1 MPSETILPSTGT
13 RHLIWGRYNMKKLCT
28 LSTCVAVL
36 ALCLPGYAD
45 SASAAFKRGV
55 KAEAQNNY
63 DAAYEAYKQAYQQ
76 KAKNPKYQAA
86 YTRVR
91 FYAGQQHIQAGQ
103 LLLNAAK
110 YAEALAEF
118 QRAAEIDH
126 SSFIAEQEVRRTAD
140 MLRKQAQH
148 AEPVPAKPQSP
159 LIKMAEEAE
168 GPVDLKALTTT
179 PVNLRMSET
188 ADKIYKVLGKLAGI
202 NVLFDSDYKAPKIT
216 IELNDVTPH
225 EALDMLA
232 LQSKTFW
239 QPVSANT
246 IFVASDNAGKRKEL
260 QNNVMK
266 TFYLKNVSSPAE
278 LQEAANTVKGILDVT
293 RMQLI
298 PNQSAVVLRGTT
310 DQMVL
315 AEKLFSDIDK
325 PKPEVV
331 IDIAVMQVNRSR
343 LRTLGTNPP
352 TSASVT
358 LVPGGVG
365 SSSSSGSSSG
375 GGFTINS
382 LRDLTANNFAVSIPG
397 ATFSFLMSDS
407 NTKLIQNPEIR
418 ALDNQKATL
427 KIGDRVPI
435 ATGSFAGVAGGVSP
449 LVNTQFQ
456 YLDVGVNIDIT
467 PHVHSEDEVT
477 LKMVL
482 EISSVTGNQN
492 LGGVS
497 QPIIGQ
503 RRIEHETRL
512 RDGEVNL
519 VGGILEQTE
528 TQSLSGYPWIS
539 KLPVLKYLFGQE
551 EKDVREN
558 EIVFAITPHIVRAQ
572 DVTEQNLRLVDVG
585 TGSAVEVRHKNPAV
599 EASNSSPSANRTPQG
614 GPAQLKDQKNTKTG
628 TALPAAAPALPRGP
642 APSKDPANAK
652 ADAIT
657 PTAALS
663 PPSRPVQTKDLSSS
677 NADTVT
683 PTAQLPSRSGA
694 DQSQVPTQAS
704 NQVSPPL
711 PGTSRQFGRPR
722 PASQPA
728 RVAASA
734 DPCPYGQHLVDW
746 KDGVANCAF
755 D

>member
-1 MPSETILPSTGT
+1 
-13 RHLIWGRYNMKKLCT
+13 MKTLCA
-28 LSTCVAVL
+28 LLTCVAVV
-36 ALCLPGYAD
+36 ALCVPGHAD
-45 SASAAFKRGV
+45 SAGAAFKRGV
-55 KAEAQNNY
+55 KAEAENNY
-63 DAAYEAYKQAYQQ
+63 DAAYEAYKQAHQL
-76 KAKNPKYQAA
+76 KAKDPKYQAA
-86 YTRVR
+86 WARVR
-91 FYAGQQHIQAGQ
+91 FYAAQQHVQAGQ
-103 LLLNAAK
+103 LLRNGAK

-126 SSFIAEQEVRRTAD
+126 SSFIAQQEVRRTTD
-140 MLRKQAQH
+140 MLRKQSER
-148 AEPVPAKPQSP
+148 AEGVPAKPQSP
-159 LIKMAEEAE
+159 LLKMAEEAE
-168 GPVDLKALTTT
+168 GPVELKALSTT

-202 NVLFDSDYKAPKIT
+202 NVLFDSEYKAPKVS
-216 IELNDVTPH
+216 IELNDVTPR

-239 QPVSANT
+239 QPVSPNT
-246 IFVASDNAGKRKEL
+246 IFVAGDTAGKRKEL
-260 QNNVMK
+260 QGNVMK
-266 TFYLKNVSSPAE
+266 TFYLKNVASTAE

-310 DQMVL
+310 AQMVL

-358 LVPGGVG
+358 LVPGGSG
-365 SSSSSGSSSG
+365 SSSS
-375 GGFTINS
+375 GGFTLNS
-382 LRDLTANNFAVSIPG
+382 LRDLTANNFAVGIPG

-435 ATGSFAGVAGGVSP
+435 ATGSFAGTGSGVSP

-467 PHVHSEDEVT
+467 PHVHSENEVT

-482 EISSVTGNQN
+482 EISSVTGQQN

-512 RDGEVNL
+512 LDGEVNL
-519 VGGILEQTE
+519 VGGILEETE
-528 TQSLSGYPWIS
+528 STSLSGYPWLA
-539 KLPVLKYLFGQE
+539 KLPILKYLFGQE

-572 DVTEQNLRLVDVG
+572 DVTEQNLRMVDVG
-585 TGSAVEVRHKNPAV
+585 TGSAVEVRHKYPAV
-599 EASNSSPSANRTPQG
+599 EAINASPSANRVPQG
-614 GPAQLKDQKNTKTG
+614 GPAQLKDQRNPRTG
-628 TALPAAAPALPRGP
+628 TAAPAPVPALPTGP
-642 APSKDPANAK
+642 GQSKDPLSPKPEAV
-652 ADAIT
+652 I

-663 PPSRPVQTKDLSSS
+663 PPSAPAQSKDSTHGSAGTA
-677 NADTVT
+677 ADTAQIT
-683 PTAQLPSRSGA
+683 SQGGADPSGDPTRAKSEVSPLVAARSRSGFRPKA
-694 DQSQVPTQAS
+694 ANQA
-704 NQVSPPL
+704 
-711 PGTSRQFGRPR
+711 
-722 PASQPA
+722 A
-728 RVAASA
+728 RVSDSA
-734 DPCPYGQHLVDW
+734 DPCPYGQHIVEW
-746 KDGVANCAF
+746 KDGIANCSF

>member
-1 MPSETILPSTGT
+1 MPGEMFLPSIGT
-13 RHLIWGRYNMKKLCT
+13 PHLIWGRYNMKKLCT
-28 LSTCVAVL
+28 LLTCVAVL

-45 SASAAFKRGV
+45 SANAAFKRGV

-63 DAAYEAYKQAYQQ
+63 DAAYEAYKQAYQL
-76 KAKNPKYQAA
+76 KGKDPKYQVA

-91 FYAGQQHIQAGQ
+91 FYAAQQHVQAGQ
-103 LLLNAAK
+103 LLRDAAK

-126 SSFIAEQEVRRTAD
+126 GSFIALQEVRRTTD
-140 MLRKQAQH
+140 MLRKQAQR
-148 AEPVPAKPQSP
+148 AEPAPAKPQSP
-159 LIKMAEEAE
+159 LAKLAEEAE
-168 GPVDLKALTTT
+168 GPVELKALSTT

-188 ADKIYKVLGKLAGI
+188 ADKIYKVLGKLAGV
-202 NVLFDSDYKAPKIT
+202 NVLFDADYKAQKIS
-216 IELNDVTPH
+216 IELNDVTPR

-232 LQSKTFW
+232 LESKTFW

-246 IFVASDNAGKRKEL
+246 ILVAGDNAGKRKEL
-260 QNNVMK
+260 QGNVMK

-293 RMQLI
+293 RMQII
-298 PNQSAVVLRGTT
+298 PTQSAVVLRGSTA
-310 DQMVL
+310 QMVL

-358 LVPGGVG
+358 LVPGG
-365 SSSSSGSSSG
+365 SGSSSG
-375 GGFTINS
+375 GSGGGFTFNS

-435 ATGSFAGVAGGVSP
+435 ATGSFAGTGVGVSP

-572 DVTEQNLRLVDVG
+572 EVTEQNLRLVDVG
-585 TGSAVEVRHKNPAV
+585 TGNAVEVRHKDPAV
-599 EASNSSPSANRTPQG
+599 EASNSSPSANRVPQG
-614 GPAQLKDQKNTKTG
+614 GPAQFKDPRNTKAG
-628 TALPAAAPALPRGP
+628 TVVPAASPALPKGP
-642 APSKDPANAK
+642 VPSKDPANAK
-652 ADAIT
+652 TDAIT

-663 PPSRPVQTKDLSSS
+663 SPTRLVQSPDSANGASAPVAT
-677 NADTVT
+677 
-683 PTAQLPSRSGA
+683 TAQLPRPSGA
-694 DQSQVPTQAS
+694 DQSADPSQAKNEVP
-704 NQVSPPL
+704 PPVAGPSR
-711 PGTSRQFGRPR
+711 PGSRPR
-722 PASQPA
+722 PVSQPA
-728 RVAASA
+728 RASAAA
-734 DPCPYGQHLVDW
+734 DPCPYGQHIVDW

>member
-1 MPSETILPSTGT
+1 
-13 RHLIWGRYNMKKLCT
+13 LIWGRYIMKKLCT
-28 LSTCVAVL
+28 LLICVVVV
-36 ALCLPGYAD
+36 ALCVPGYAD

-63 DAAYEAYKQAYQQ
+63 DAAFEAYKQAYQL
-76 KAKNPKYQAA
+76 KAKDPKYQAA
-86 YTRVR
+86 FTRIR
-91 FYAGQQHIQAGQ
+91 FYAAQQHVHAGE
-103 LLLNAAK
+103 LLQNAAK
-110 YAEALAEF
+110 YTEALTEF
-118 QRAAEIDH
+118 QRAAEIDPT
-126 SSFIAEQEVRRTAD
+126 SFIAQEEMRRTAE
-140 MLRKQAQH
+140 MVRKQAQR
-148 AEPVPAKPQSP
+148 AEPVPPKPVSP
-159 LIKMAEEAE
+159 LMKMAEEAE
-168 GPVDLKALTTT
+168 GPVELKALSTT
-179 PVNLRMSET
+179 PINLRMSET

-202 NVLFDSDYKAPKIT
+202 NILFDADYKAQKVS
-216 IELNDVTPH
+216 IELNDVTPR

-232 LQSKTFW
+232 LESKTFW
-239 QPVSANT
+239 RPVSANT
-246 IFVASDNAGKRKEL
+246 ILVASDTVGKRKEL
-260 QNNVMK
+260 QGNVMK

-298 PNQSAVVLRGTT
+298 PTQSAVVLRGTT
-310 DQMVL
+310 AQMVL
-315 AEKLFSDIDK
+315 AQKLFSDIDK
-325 PKPEVV
+325 PKSEVV

-343 LRTLGTNPP
+343 LRTLGTSPP
-352 TSASVT
+352 TSASVA
-358 LVPGGVG
+358 LIPGGAG
-365 SSSSSGSSSG
+365 SGAG
-375 GGFTINS
+375 GGLTINS
-382 LRDLTANNFAVSIPG
+382 LKNLTAGNFAVSIPG
-397 ATFSFLMSDS
+397 ATFSFLMSDG

-435 ATGSFAGVAGGVSP
+435 ATGSFAGVSGGVNP

-467 PHVHSEDEVT
+467 PHVHSADEVT

-482 EISSVTGNQN
+482 EISSVTGQQN

-519 VGGILEQTE
+519 VGGILEDTE
-528 TQSLSGYPWIS
+528 TTSLSGYPWIS

-585 TGSAVEVRHKNPAV
+585 TGSEILLRHKDPAI
-599 EASNSSPSANRTPQG
+599 EASNSSARRAPRG
-614 GPAQLKDQKNTKTG
+614 GPAQVNNPQKDARGG
-628 TALPAAAPALPRGP
+628 TAVPATNPALLRGP
-642 APSKDPANAK
+642 LPSKDPAHPK
-652 ADAIT
+652 VDAII

-663 PPSRPVQTKDLSSS
+663 PPDRPVQSKDLSKVGSATS
-677 NADTVT
+677 
-683 PTAQLPSRSGA
+683 TAQLPPPSRA
-694 DQSQVPTQAS
+694 DQFNAPHARNEVPTLAPGS
-704 NQVSPPL
+704 SRPLAPP
-711 PGTSRQFGRPR
+711 Q
-722 PASQPA
+722 PASQAA

>member
-1 MPSETILPSTGT
+1 
-13 RHLIWGRYNMKKLCT
+13 MKKRCAL
-28 LSTCVAVL
+28 LTCVAAI
-36 ALCLPGYAD
+36 ALCVPGYAD

-55 KAEAQNNY
+55 KAEQQNNY
-63 DAAYEAYKQAYQQ
+63 DAAYEAYKQAHLL
-76 KAKNPKYQAA
+76 KGKDPKYEAA
-86 YTRVR
+86 YVRIR
-91 FYAGQQHIQAGQ
+91 FYAAQQHVQAGQ
-103 LLLNAAK
+103 LLRDAAK
-110 YAEALAEF
+110 YAEALSEF
-118 QRAAEIDH
+118 QRAIEIDH
-126 SSFIAEQEVRRTAD
+126 TSFIAQQEARRTAD
-140 MLRKQAQH
+140 MLRKQAQRT
-148 AEPVPAKPQSP
+148 EPLPPKPQSP
-159 LIKMAEEAE
+159 LLKLAEEAE
-168 GPVDLKALTTT
+168 GPVELKALSTT
-179 PVNLRMSET
+179 PINLRMSET
-188 ADKIYKVLGKLAGI
+188 ADKIYKVLGKLAGV
-202 NVLFDSDYKAPKIT
+202 NVLFDSDYKPPKVS
-216 IELNDVTPH
+216 IELNDVTPR

-246 IFVASDNAGKRKEL
+246 VFVASDTAGKRKEV
-260 QNNVMK
+260 QGNVMK

-293 RMQLI
+293 RMQII
-298 PNQSAVVLRGTT
+298 PTQSAVVLRGTT
-310 DQMVL
+310 AQMVL

-331 IDIAVMQVNRSR
+331 IDVAVMQVNRSR

-352 TSASVT
+352 TSTSVQ
-358 LVPGGVG
+358 LVPGGSG
-365 SSSSSGSSSG
+365 SSSSG
-375 GGFTINS
+375 GGGFTFNT

-397 ATFSFLMSDS
+397 ASFSFLMSDS

-435 ATGSFAGVAGGVSP
+435 ATGSFAGVQGGVSP

-528 TQSLSGYPWIS
+528 SQSLSGYPWIS
-539 KLPVLKYLFGQE
+539 KLPVLKYLFAQE
-551 EKDVREN
+551 EKDIREN
-558 EIVFAITPHIVRAQ
+558 EIVFAITPHIIRAQ

-585 TGSAVEVRHKNPAV
+585 NGNSVEVRHKDAAV
-599 EASNSSPSANRTPQG
+599 EASNASPSANRVPQG
-614 GPAQLKDQKNTKTG
+614 GGAQSKDQRNIRSG
-628 TALPAAAPALPRGP
+628 AAAPSATPAMPRV
-642 APSKDPANAK
+642 PSPPKDSANPK
-652 ADAIT
+652 PDTIT
-657 PTAALS
+657 PTAAVSPPSGPVVSKEQGNSDSESVVPKATLS
-663 PPSRPVQTKDLSSS
+663 PP
-677 NADTVT
+677 
-683 PTAQLPSRSGA
+683 SGA
-694 DQSQVPTQAS
+694 DQSKDTQAK
-704 NQVSPPL
+704 NEGAPPVAGPL
-711 PGTSRQFGRPR
+711 AAGRIRSAR
-722 PASQPA
+722 PAA
-728 RVAASA
+728 RAAAST

-746 KDGVANCAF
+746 KDGIANCAF

>member
-1 MPSETILPSTGT
+1 M
-13 RHLIWGRYNMKKLCT
+13 IWGRYIMKKLCT
-28 LSTCVAVL
+28 LLTCVAVL

-63 DAAYEAYKQAYQQ
+63 DAAYEAYKQAAQL
-76 KAKNPKYQAA
+76 KAKDPKYQAA

-91 FYAGQQHIQAGQ
+91 FYAAQQHVQAGQ
-103 LLLNAAK
+103 LLRDAAK
-110 YAEALAEF
+110 YAEALVEF

-126 SSFIAEQEVRRTAD
+126 TSFIALQEVRRTTD
-140 MLRKQAQH
+140 MLRKQAQR
-148 AEPVPAKPQSP
+148 AEPAPAKPQSP
-159 LIKMAEEAE
+159 LMKMAEEAE
-168 GPVDLKALTTT
+168 GPVELKALSTT
-179 PVNLRMSET
+179 PINLRMSET
-188 ADKIYKVLGKLAGI
+188 SDKIYKVLGKLAGI
-202 NVLFDSDYKAPKIT
+202 NVLFDSDYKPPKVS
-216 IELNDVTPH
+216 IELNDVTPR

-232 LQSKTFW
+232 LQSRTFW

-246 IFVASDNAGKRKEL
+246 IFVAADNKRKEL
-260 QNNVMK
+260 QGNVMK

-278 LQEAANTVKGILDVT
+278 LQEAANTVKGILDIT
-293 RMQLI
+293 RMQLV
-298 PNQSAVVLRGTT
+298 PNQSAVILRGTSA
-310 DQMVL
+310 QMVL
-315 AEKLFSDIDK
+315 AEKLFTDIDK
-325 PKPEVV
+325 AKPEVV

-352 TSASVT
+352 TSASVQ
-358 LVPGGVG
+358 LVPGG
-365 SSSSSGSSSG
+365 SSGSGSGSG
-375 GGFTINS
+375 GGFTFNT

-435 ATGSFAGVAGGVSP
+435 ATGSFAGTGVGVSP

-519 VGGILEQTE
+519 VGGILEETE
-528 TQSLSGYPWIS
+528 TTSLSGYPWLA

-551 EKDVREN
+551 EKDRREN

-585 TGSAVEVRHKNPAV
+585 IGNSVEVRHKDPVV
-599 EASNSSPSANRTPQG
+599 EANNSSPSANRVPQG
-614 GPAQLKDQKNTKTG
+614 GPAQLKDQKNTRTG
-628 TALPAAAPALPRGP
+628 AATPTVAPVLPRGP
-642 APSKDPANAK
+642 VPPKDSANPK
-652 ADAIT
+652 ADTIT
-657 PTAALS
+657 PTAA
-663 PPSRPVQTKDLSSS
+663 
-677 NADTVT
+677 
-683 PTAQLPSRSGA
+683 
-694 DQSQVPTQAS
+694 
-704 NQVSPPL
+704 VSPPL
-711 PGTSRQFGRPR
+711 GPPVSKNVSNSNVETVVPTAPLPLSSGADPSKGPVPAKEEVSPPMAATNRQFGRPK

-734 DPCPYGQHLVDW
+734 DPCPYGQHIVEW

>member
-1 MPSETILPSTGT
+1 
-13 RHLIWGRYNMKKLCT
+13 
-28 LSTCVAVL
+28 V
-36 ALCLPGYAD
+36 
-45 SASAAFKRGV
+45 
-55 KAEAQNNY
+55 
-63 DAAYEAYKQAYQQ
+63 
-76 KAKNPKYQAA
+76 
-86 YTRVR
+86 
-91 FYAGQQHIQAGQ
+91 QAGQ
-103 LLLNAAK
+103 LLRDAAK
-110 YAEALAEF
+110 YAEALVEF

-126 SSFIAEQEVRRTAD
+126 TSFVALQEVRRTTD
-140 MLRKQAQH
+140 MLRKQTQH
-148 AEPVPAKPQSP
+148 AEPGPAKPQSP
-159 LIKMAEEAE
+159 LKKMADEVE

-202 NVLFDSDYKAPKIT
+202 NILFDSDYKPPKVS
-216 IELNDVTPH
+216 IELNDVTPR

-246 IFVASDNAGKRKEL
+246 IFVASDSAGKRKEL
-260 QNNVMK
+260 QSNVMK
-266 TFYLKNVSSPAE
+266 TFYLKNVSSPGE

-358 LVPGGVG
+358 LVPGGG
-365 SSSSSGSSSG
+365 SGSSGSSSG
-375 GGFTINS
+375 GGFTFNT

-435 ATGSFAGVAGGVSP
+435 ATGSFAGTQGGVSP

-492 LGGVS
+492 LGGIS

-528 TQSLSGYPWIS
+528 STSLSGYPWIS

-551 EKDVREN
+551 QKDVREN
-558 EIVFAITPHIVRAQ
+558 EIVFAITPHIIRAQ

-585 TGSAVEVRHKNPAV
+585 TGNSVELRHKEPTV
-599 EASNSSPSANRTPQG
+599 EATNSSPTANRVPQG
-614 GPAQLKDQKNTKTG
+614 GAAQLKDQKNAKAG
-628 TALPAAAPALPRGP
+628 TAVPAPPRGP
-642 APSKDPANAK
+642 VPSKDPANPK
-652 ADAIT
+652 ADTIT
-657 PTAALS
+657 PTATFS
-663 PPSRPVQTKDLSSS
+663 PPGAPVQSNNPSSG
-677 NADTVT
+677 NAGAVA
-683 PTAQLPSRSGA
+683 PSAQLPLQESASPPNN
-694 DQSQVPTQAS
+694 STQAS
-704 NQVSPPL
+704 NQVSPPVAG
-711 PGTSRQFGRPR
+711 PARQFGRAR
-722 PASQPA
+722 AANQPS
-728 RVAASA
+728 RAATSA
-734 DPCPYGQHLVDW
+734 DPCPYGQHIVEW

>member
-1 MPSETILPSTGT
+1 MKMLC
-13 RHLIWGRYNMKKLCT
+13 RLLI
-28 LSTCVAVL
+28 CVAVV

-45 SASAAFKRGV
+45 SASDAFKRGV
-55 KAEAQNNY
+55 KAEAQNNF
-63 DAAYEAYKQAYQQ
+63 DAAFEAYKQAYQL
-76 KAKNPKYQAA
+76 KNKNPKYQTA
-86 YTRVR
+86 YTRIR
-91 FYAGQQHIQAGQ
+91 FYAAQQHVQAGQ

-110 YAEALAEF
+110 YTEALAEF
-118 QRAAEIDH
+118 QRAADIDH
-126 SSFIAEQEVRRTAD
+126 SSFIAQEEARRTAD
-140 MLRKQAQH
+140 ILRKQAAQRTE
-148 AEPVPAKPQSP
+148 AATSRPQSP
-159 LIKMAEEAE
+159 LLKLAQEAE

-202 NVLFDSDYKAPKIT
+202 NVLFDSDYKPVKIN
-216 IELNDVTPH
+216 IELNDVTPR

-239 QPVSANT
+239 EPVSANS
-246 IFVASDNAGKRKEL
+246 IFVASDSAAKRKEL
-260 QNNVMK
+260 QSNVMK
-266 TFYLKNVSSPAE
+266 TFYLKNVSSPTE

-298 PNQSAVVLRGTT
+298 PSQSAVILRGTT
-310 DQMVL
+310 AQMVL
-315 AEKLFSDIDK
+315 AEKLFSDLDK

-358 LVPGGVG
+358 LVPGGLGG
-365 SSSSSGSSSG
+365 SNSGSSG
-375 GGFTINS
+375 GGFTFNNLGS
-382 LRDLTANNFAVSIPG
+382 LTANNFAVSIPG

-418 ALDNQKATL
+418 ALDNEKATL

-435 ATGSFAGVAGGVSP
+435 ATGSFAGTAGGGSP

-467 PHVHSEDEVT
+467 PHVHSENEVT
-477 LKMVL
+477 LKMTL
-482 EISSVTGNQN
+482 EISSVTGEQN
-492 LGGVS
+492 IGGVT

-512 RDGEVNL
+512 LDGEVNL

-528 TQSLSGYPWIS
+528 TQSLAGYPWLS

-551 EKDVREN
+551 SKDLEEN

-572 DVTEQNLRLVDVG
+572 FVTEENLRLVDVG
-585 TGSAVEVRHKNPAV
+585 TGSNTVVRTKEPAL
-599 EASNSSPSANRTPQG
+599 EASNASSSANRAPQG
-614 GPAQLKDQKNTKTG
+614 SPAQAKDQKNTKAG
-628 TALPAAAPALPRGP
+628 TAVPAATPGLPRGP
-642 APSKDPANAK
+642 VPSKDPVNSK
-652 ADAIT
+652 PDI
-657 PTAALS
+657 
-663 PPSRPVQTKDLSSS
+663 
-677 NADTVT
+677 VT
-683 PTAQLPSRSGA
+683 PTATLSLPSTPIQSKDLPNGNAGTVAPTTQLPVPSAA
-694 DQSQVPTQAS
+694 DLPREATQAS
-704 NQVSPPL
+704 NQVSPAAA
-711 PGTSRQFGRPR
+711 GTARQFGKTK

-728 RVAASA
+728 RAEALA
-734 DPCPYGQHLVDW
+734 DPCPYGQHILEW

>member
-1 MPSETILPSTGT
+1 MKMLC
-13 RHLIWGRYNMKKLCT
+13 RLLI
-28 LSTCVAVL
+28 CVAVF

-45 SASAAFKRGV
+45 DASAAFKRGV
-55 KAEAQNNY
+55 KAEAQGNY
-63 DAAYEAYKQAYQQ
+63 DAAYEAYKQAYQL
-76 KAKNPKYQAA
+76 KPKNPKYQAI
-86 YTRVR
+86 YTHIR
-91 FYAGQQHIQAGQ
+91 FYAAQQHIQAGQ
-103 LLLNAAK
+103 LLLDAAK
-110 YAEALAEF
+110 YTEALAEF

-126 SSFIAEQEVRRTAD
+126 SSFIAQQEVRRTTD
-140 MLRKQAQH
+140 ILRKQALR
-148 AEPVPAKPQSP
+148 AEGATPKPESP
-159 LIKMAEEAE
+159 LMKLAEEAQ

-202 NVLFDSDYKAPKIT
+202 NVLFDSEYKPPKVS
-216 IELNDVTPH
+216 IELNDVTPR

-246 IFVASDNAGKRKEL
+246 IFVASDSPGKRKEL
-260 QNNVMK
+260 QGNVMK

-298 PNQSAVVLRGTT
+298 PAQSAVILRGTT
-310 DQMVL
+310 AQMVL

-358 LVPGGVG
+358 LVPGG
-365 SSSSSGSSSG
+365 SSSSGSSSG
-375 GGFTINS
+375 GGFTFNS

-418 ALDNQKATL
+418 ALDNEKATL

-467 PHVHSEDEVT
+467 PHVHSENEVT
-477 LKMVL
+477 LKMTL

-492 LGGVS
+492 IGGVS

-512 RDGEVNL
+512 LDGEVNL

-551 EKDVREN
+551 NKDVEEN

-572 DVTEQNLRLVDVG
+572 YVTDDNLRLVDVG
-585 TGSAVEVRHKNPAV
+585 TGSNTVVRTKEPAL
-599 EASNSSPSANRTPQG
+599 EASNASSSANRAPQG
-614 GPAQLKDQKNTKTG
+614 IPAQAKDQKNTKAG
-628 TALPAAAPALPRGP
+628 TAVPAAAPGLPRGP
-642 APSKDPANAK
+642 VPSKDPVNSK
-652 ADAIT
+652 PD
-657 PTAALS
+657 
-663 PPSRPVQTKDLSSS
+663 V
-677 NADTVT
+677 VT
-683 PTAQLPSRSGA
+683 PTATFAPPRAPIQSKDLPSGTAGAVAPTAQPPVPSAA
-694 DQSQVPTQAS
+694 DQPREATQAS
-704 NQVSPPL
+704 NQAVPAVA
-711 PGTSRQFGRPR
+711 GTARQFGKSK

-734 DPCPYGQHLVDW
+734 DPCPYGQHIVEW